1 MSITAISE
9 IEATRH
15 RLIWTLFTG
24 NAIGSTAYIGI
35 ATVAALIADE
45 ITSSTSLSG
54 LPSATGTLGVALG
67 AGVLSW
73 TSYRTGR
80 RMSFTA
86 GYAMAVLGA
95 CLVIVSIGS
104 SNFLLLLA
112 GMAGIGIGR
121 SVGQLARY
129 AAGDMRSEDRRA
141 SAISLIVWAST
152 IGAVVGPPLIGPTGS
167 LALTAGFN
175 ELVGPVVVAVIGFAL
190 ASTLMFVGLRPDPMT
205 LAVSD
210 VGEGTD
216 AAAKPISELL
226 GSRVVQLSITA
237 IVLSQVVMVLVMVMT
252 PIHIRAFDGSLTTIG
267 YVMMAHTLGMFAFA
281 PITGWFI
288 NRVGAKRM
296 IFVAVAVFLVACLL
310 AATATTAGTST
321 LLVSMFLLGIAWN
334 FGFVSGSTLL
344 QSGQTVANRLKLQ
357 GVGDTSAWISSAA
370 ASAGSGILL
379 NATSF
384 RTLALAGAV
393 IALIPLVPLFRLTLA
408 SAS

>member
-1 MSITAISE
+1 MSTTAATD
-9 IEATRH
+9 IEVTRR

-24 NAIGSTAYIGI
+24 NAIGSTAYIGV

-45 ITSSTSLSG
+45 ITGSTSLSG
-54 LPSATGTLGVALG
+54 LPSATGTLGVAVG
-67 AGVLSW
+67 AGILSW

-80 RMSFTA
+80 RLSFMA
-86 GYAMAVLGA
+86 GYAVAVLGA
-95 CLVIVSIGS
+95 CMVIVSIGS
-104 SNFLLLLA
+104 SNFALLLA
-112 GMAGIGIGR
+112 GMVGIGIGR
-121 SVGQLARY
+121 SVGQLSRY
-129 AAGDMRSEDRRA
+129 AAGDMRSESRRA

-152 IGAVVGPPLIGPTGS
+152 IGAIVGPPLIGPTGS
-167 LALTAGFN
+167 LALAAGFN
-175 ELVGPVVVAVIGFAL
+175 ELVGPVMVAVIGYAL
-190 ASTLMFVGLRPDPMT
+190 VSTLMFIGLRPDPMT

-210 VGEGTD
+210 VDEGND
-216 AAAKPISELL
+216 GVAKPISELL
-226 GSRVVQLSITA
+226 RSRVVQLSITA

-252 PIHIRAFDGSLTTIG
+252 PIHIRDFDGSLTTIG
-267 YVMMAHTLGMFAFA
+267 YVMMAHTLGMFAIA

-296 IFVAVAVFLVACLL
+296 IFVAVAVFLAACVL
-310 AATATTAGTST
+310 AATATTAST
-321 LLVSMFLLGIAWN
+321 PILLVSMFLLGVAWN

-357 GVGDTSAWISSAA
+357 GVADSSAWISSAV

-393 IALIPLVPLFRLTLA
+393 IALIPLIPLFRLTVA